1 MANIYKKTFLCFYIC
16 CAAFTFKGN
25 SQTPKQTNTKAP
37 SGWQSLINLSDDN
50 KHFLA
55 GHTISSGTG
64 YTMYFLTN
72 KPALSALCGAL
83 TGIAAGIVKEKIHD
97 QYLGKGTPSAAD
109 GLTTG
114 FGSTNAAFSISITIN
129 IERKNNKLHFLFR

>member
-16 CAAFTFKGN
+16 YAAFNFKAN
-25 SQTPKQTNTKAP
+25 SQTPNQNTQAP

-55 GHTISSGTG
+55 GHLISSGAG
-64 YTMYFLTN
+64 YSMYFLTN
-72 KPALSALCGAL
+72 KPALSAFCGAL
-83 TGIAAGIVKEKIHD
+83 TGIAAGVIKEKIHD
-97 QYLGKGTPSAAD
+97 KYLGKGTPSTAD

-114 FGSTNAAFSISITIN
+114 FASTNAAFSISITIN